1 MWLILL
7 IIDSERDGV
16 KLENLPIIK
25 EFSDVFPEELLGFR
39 LKRKVEVPFNILHSV
54 SLIAQSPYGMTPTE
68 LVELKIQLQELL
80 LKKKS
85 FIPPG
90 NSSWGALVLFV
101 KKKDKT
107 CRLCVNYRQLDKV
120 IVKNKYLFPHID
132 DLFDQLKGVRVFSN
146 INLRLRYYNLRI
158 KE

>member
-80 LKKKS
+80 LKKKALYPRV
-85 FIPPG
+85 IHPG
-90 NSSWGALVLFV
+90 EL
-101 KKKDKT
+101 
-107 CRLCVNYRQLDKV
+107 
-120 IVKNKYLFPHID
+120 
-132 DLFDQLKGVRVFSN
+132 
-146 INLRLRYYNLRI
+146 
-158 KE
+158 